1 MRHRSLAVLLAA
13 CLIAAT
19 PAAHAF
25 NYRFLRSSVL
35 KQLTPADIEIGTL
48 ATREAL
54 DSGTDGE
61 WTNPATGATGTIRI
75 LGTVDI
81 GGHQGCRRTR
91 LDVTA
96 RGRTGGGEF
105 TLCRTPSGAWNFH
118 NPPP

>member
-19 PAAHAF
+19 PAAQAF
-25 NYRFLRSSVL
+25 NYRFLRNSVL

-81 GGHQGCRRTR
+81 GNHQGCRRTR

-118 NPPP
+118 NPPR

>member
-1 MRHRSLAVLLAA
+1 VRHRSLAALLAV
-13 CLIAAT
+13 CLMAAT
-19 PAAHAF
+19 AAAHAF
-25 NYRFLRSSVL
+25 NYRFLRTSVFN
-35 KQLTPADIEIGTL
+35 QLTPADIEIGTR

-81 GGHQGCRRTR
+81 GSRQGCRRTR

-96 RGRTGGGEF
+96 RGRSGGGEF
-105 TLCRTPSGAWNFH
+105 TLCKTPSGAWNFH
-118 NPPP
+118 NPPR